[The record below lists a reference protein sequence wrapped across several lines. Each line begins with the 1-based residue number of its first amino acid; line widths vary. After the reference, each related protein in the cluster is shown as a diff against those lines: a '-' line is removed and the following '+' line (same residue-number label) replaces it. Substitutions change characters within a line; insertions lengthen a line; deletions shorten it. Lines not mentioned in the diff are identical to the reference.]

1 MSAGITITVTVQS
14 WRETPSSCLL
24 ILKGEHLGNSVDH
37 KMTIL

>member
-1 MSAGITITVTVQS
+1 MSAVITITVTVQP